1 MAVLTLS
8 MSRGRSLRQIILGIA
23 IVCPLLTGIWFAIFG
38 GSAIGFEMVN
48 PGVLLESLNSAGLPS
63 VLISL
68 VQNLPGSIVMIPLA
82 LIFIVLFLVT
92 TGAGAAYSMAVQTT
106 HMRAP

>member
-1 MAVLTLS
+1 MDGQSDNFLSDLVPCIRTSMAVLTLS

-48 PGVLLESLNSAGLPS
+48 PG
-63 VLISL
+63 
-68 VQNLPGSIVMIPLA
+68 
-82 LIFIVLFLVT
+82 FF
-92 TGAGAAYSMAVQTT
+92 
-106 HMRAP
+106 